1 MVTQGVQE
9 HAEYP
14 RHIPVL
20 LRAFVNQLKPFS
32 GVWVDGTF
40 GDGGYSEILLKSD
53 VEAVIAIDRDPSVTA
68 SASLLSEQFPSKF
81 SFTNERFSKLAD
93 IVKSSGFES
102 VDGVLLDLG
111 VSSMQIDQAERGF
124 SFKKNGPLD
133 MRMSCSGLSA
143 FDVVNNFSEKDL
155 ANIIYTF
162 GEERFSR
169 RIAKN
174 IVQERENKEIAST
187 ETLTNLISS
196 CFPKYNSFKTHPA
209 TRTFQALRIFIN
221 NELEELVEG
230 LEAAER
236 ILAPNGILAVI
247 TFHSLEDR
255 IVKRFIKLKS
265 ETYPKG
271 NRHMPIQPKWKKS
284 FEKFLKKE
292 ITASDAEVKKNSR
305 ARSAKLRIARKLKSD
320 FFPIEKTLLG
330 LPSVSLGV
338 QKR

>member
-1 MVTQGVQE
+1 MATLGVQE
-9 HAEYP
+9 RAEYP

-20 LRAFVNQLKPFS
+20 LNDFIDKLKPFS

-53 VEAVIAIDRDPSVTA
+53 VKTVIAIDRDPSVKA
-68 SASLLSEQFPSKF
+68 SAFELSKRFPTKF
-81 SFTNERFSKLAD
+81 SFINERFSKLAE
-93 IVKSSGFES
+93 IVKSVGFKS

-111 VSSMQIDQAERGF
+111 VSSMQIDQADRGF
-124 SFKKNGPLD
+124 SFLKNGPLD
-133 MRMSCSGLSA
+133 MRMSSSGMSA
-143 FDVVNNFSEKDL
+143 FDVVNSFSEKDL

-174 IVQERENKEIAST
+174 IVQERANKKIDST
-187 ETLTNLISS
+187 ETLTNLISN

-230 LEAAER
+230 LEAAEQV
-236 ILAPNGILAVI
+236 LAPNGILAVI

-265 ETYPKG
+265 EPYPKE
-271 NRHMPIQPKWKKS
+271 NRHRPMQPKCKQS
-284 FEKFLKKE
+284 FEKFVKKE
-292 ITASDAEVKKNSR
+292 ITASDAEVKLNSR

-320 FFPIEKTLLG
+320 FSPIEKTLLG
-330 LPSVSLGV
+330 LPFVSLGA